1 MKYGMHILDD
11 LDGLSARARDLLN
24 RTGWREPPPDSRLAT
39 EFLQVRDCSGRQVPA
54 PAVLAIRREGFEQ
67 RYGGLRYQVR
77 NSYAYEGE
85 RHEVTFGWRY
95 DLEQDA
101 WADSARGWYFSW
113 FGEHAATPVRWL
125 VHTDGR
131 AGVDDGGGKFLEI
144 APSVPALIESHAL
157 TDMVAAWDRT
167 RSRSTASPS
176 PSRSEASPT
185 FPRPPARPP
194 GGGPRTQSLSRNSG
208 TGAVRSPY
216 AAGAHSSGLEAQT
229 ADARSN
235 RQPKPRGPKGS
246 SIPTSR
252 LRLTVLI
259 PRNFYVDVAFHSAG
273 VIGQGQPGCGG
284 VLVAADADGE

>member
-39 EFLQVRDCSGRQVPA
+39 EFLQVRDCSGRLVPA

-167 RSRSTASPS
+167 PLKVDGFALAQQIGGLTDIP
-176 PSRSEASPT
+176 EASGPT
-185 FPRPPARPP
+185 TRWRVSD
-194 GGGPRTQSLSRNSG
+194 TV
-208 TGAVRSPY
+208 AVQEFR
-216 AAGAHSSGLEAQT
+216 HWSSQEPIRRWRAFIWT
-229 ADARSN
+229 
-235 RQPKPRGPKGS
+235 RG
-246 SIPTSR
+246 
-252 LRLTVLI
+252 
-259 PRNFYVDVAFHSAG
+259 
-273 VIGQGQPGCGG
+273 
-284 VLVAADADGE
+284 ADGRRQVEQAAQATRAERQQHPHIATPLDSSDST